1 MRRSRLR
8 VSFHIPRHTW
18 RYAGDPPSAANVKR
32 KRGNTPQATISQSV
46 HWASRMGPSLFCRV
60 TEFVAEKCCEA
71 L

>member
-18 RYAGDPPSAANVKR
+18 QYAGDPPSAANVKR
-32 KRGNTPQATISQSV
+32 KRGNTPASDHLSV
-46 HWASRMGPSLFCRV
+46 RPLGVADGTFFVLPRNRV
-60 TEFVAEKCCEA
+60 CGGKM